1 VLAVRGPTF
10 LLAGVAA
17 RVTLK
22 KRGAECAMAILANQ
36 WLAVLVMA
44 VASSR
49 ILELHTLVS
58 RQIAVRVYVCNV

>member
-1 VLAVRGPTF
+1 M
-10 LLAGVAA
+10 AA